1 VRHGLADSGLRLFNN
16 LFTIALHTDTS
27 SNGES
32 FAGLASG
39 PDSHLHLLNAR
50 RNIVN
55 LIPDSKV
62 LSSMSAPRVV
72 RNFHIQ
78 SKTGLFGKSSRKASF
93 ECPHCKARLVSGE
106 DEIGKSDVCPSCGG
120 EFVLA
125 KEAAEKIRRLNEE
138 DKAEA
143 ERQASAE
150 EQQQEEAAATKRRE
164 KAAAA
169 ARRSEKK
176 EEKTDARLQQDAALQ
191 LVDAKASFR
200 NYDIRQYPTLRLLAT
215 TFVVLMWCIIGFIG
229 LEMLT
234 VLNGIYRIFF
244 DFEPNFGGRD
254 VLGNQVTMSWL
265 EKILYVRAYL
275 LAPLLLLI
283 AAAFLLKLVS
293 ELIRLFIN
301 VAQDNERLVR
311 LSEAAI
317 GKPWAPK

>member
-1 VRHGLADSGLRLFNN
+1 
-16 LFTIALHTDTS
+16 
-27 SNGES
+27 
-32 FAGLASG
+32 
-39 PDSHLHLLNAR
+39 
-50 RNIVN
+50 
-55 LIPDSKV
+55 
-62 LSSMSAPRVV
+62 MSAPRVV

-150 EQQQEEAAATKRRE
+150 EQQQEVAAATKRRE
-164 KAAAA
+164 QAAAA
-169 ARRSEKK
+169 ARRTEK
-176 EEKTDARLQQDAALQ
+176 EKDNADARRQQNAELQ

-200 NYDIRQYPTLRLLAT
+200 NYDIRQYPMLELLADI
-215 TFVVLMWCIIGFIG
+215 FRVLMWCAI
-229 LEMLT
+229 LLT
-234 VLNGIYRIFF
+234 VLWDLTTLAFVVF
-244 DFEPNFGGRD
+244 DFNDMRRYWWMAIVTS
-254 VLGNQVTMSWL
+254 VLWALPTAIV
-265 EKILYVRAYL
+265 
-275 LAPLLLLI
+275 
-283 AAAFLLKLVS
+283 AFLLKLVS